1 MSLNKPVLSILSLE
15 DSKEDFELLSEFLNQ
30 SDIEFTIRR
39 VDNESEFKK
48 TIQTEKYDVI
58 LADFNLPGYDAFSA
72 LEAANQ
78 LCTNVPFIVV
88 SGSLG
93 EETAIEFIK
102 KGAVDYILK
111 DKPERLPFAI
121 KRAINEI
128 KDKELRLQTEIALKK
143 SQEQYWNLFNSSLD
157 AILMISEKG
166 RVMSANPSAC
176 EIFGYQKDEINNAQL
191 GDLLDGAD
199 PGLSAAFDE
208 LSANGKFLSEL
219 TLIRKDHSKF
229 PAEIS
234 AATFINK
241 DHRIITNM
249 IIRDITSRKINE
261 EQLLKAKQK
270 AEESDNLKTAFL
282 HNISHEIRTPLN
294 AIVGFSTLIAE
305 ETPAENRFHHYN
317 DVIVKSSDQLLSI
330 ISDIINIAT
339 IEAGQAVIN
348 DEPVNITEQ
357 LELLYNQHKPGAN
370 EKGIDI
376 RFETDLTE
384 NCGAI
389 ITDPVKLSEIL
400 NNLIGN
406 AVKFTLK
413 GSVLF
418 GVKNNQ
424 KELTFYV
431 KDTGI
436 GIAPEL
442 HEIIFKRFRQ
452 VDYKA
457 TRFFGGSG
465 LGLSIS
471 KAYVEL
477 LGGRIW
483 LESDLGK
490 GSVFYF
496 TIPCN
501 EGVPSEVDL
510 STGNNE
516 TPFIIEPCT
525 ILLADDEVYN
535 HLLVQELLL
544 KMNIKVIRAMDGS
557 EAVEICKARTDLS
570 LVLMDIKM
578 PVMDGYEATGI
589 IKQIRPDLTIIALT
603 AYSTDAD
610 IEKAKSSG
618 CDDFISKPFN
628 HEQLLSTI
636 KLYLRK
642 KNSPKQQ

>member
-1 MSLNKPVLSILSLE
+1 MVLSILSLE
-15 DSKEDFELLSEFLNQ
+15 DSREDFELMSEFLNQ
-30 SDIEFTIRR
+30 SDLEFTIKR
-39 VDNESEFKK
+39 VDNESEYIK
-48 TIQTEKYDVI
+48 TIQAEKFDVI
-58 LADFNLPGYDAFSA
+58 LADYNLPGYDAFSA

-78 LCTNVPFIVV
+78 LCDNVPFIVV

-102 KGAVDYILK
+102 KGAVDYVLK

-166 RVMSANPSAC
+166 RVMSSNPSAC
-176 EIFGYQKDEINNAQL
+176 DIFGYDMDEINNIPL

-199 PGLSAAFDE
+199 PALSIAFDE
-208 LSANGKFLSEL
+208 LAANGKFLSEL

-241 DHRIITNM
+241 DHRILTNM

-261 EQLLKAKQK
+261 EQLLKAKLK

-305 ETPAENRFHHYN
+305 ETPPGNRFHHYI
-317 DVIVKSSDQLLSI
+317 DIIVKSSDQLLSI

-348 DEPVNITEQ
+348 EEPVNIAEQ
-357 LELLYNQHKPGAN
+357 LELLYNQHKPGAD
-370 EKGIDI
+370 EKAIDLTY
-376 RFETDLTE
+376 ETDITD
-384 NCGAI
+384 NCRTI

-400 NNLIGN
+400 SNLIGN
-406 AVKFTLK
+406 AIKFTLK
-413 GSVLF
+413 GNVLF
-418 GVKNNQ
+418 GMKNNQ

-457 TRFFGGSG
+457 TRSFGGSG

-471 KAYVEL
+471 KAYIEL

-483 LESDLGK
+483 LESEPGK

-496 TIPCN
+496 TIPFKAG
-501 EGVPSEVDL
+501 ELSEVDINA
-510 STGNNE
+510 GRNE
-516 TPFIIEPCT
+516 GSLTNEPCT

-535 HLLVQELLL
+535 HLLVQELLI
-544 KMNIKVIRAMDGS
+544 KMNISVIRAMDGS
-557 EAVEICKARTDLS
+557 EAVEICKSRTDLS

-578 PVMDGYEATGI
+578 PVMDGYEASMI
-589 IKQIRPDLTIIALT
+589 IRKIRPDLTIVALT
-603 AYSTDAD
+603 AYSTAAD

-618 CDDFISKPFN
+618 CNDFISKPFN
-628 HEQLLSTI
+628 HEQLLSTV
-636 KLYLRK
+636 KFYLKK
-642 KNSPKQQ
+642 KNTLK